1 MIKVTWVIPRVLD
14 RERISIMRDKL
25 VNWNK
30 TLNNLLKN
38 IESQTDLV

>member
-38 IESQTDLV
+38 IES